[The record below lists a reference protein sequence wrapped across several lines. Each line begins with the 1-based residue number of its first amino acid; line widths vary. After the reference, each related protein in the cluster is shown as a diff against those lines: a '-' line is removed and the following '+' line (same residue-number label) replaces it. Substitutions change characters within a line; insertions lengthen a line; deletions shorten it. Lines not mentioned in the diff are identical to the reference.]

1 MTVGNQIEDQSGKR
15 WYVLRDLKRANANER
30 AFQML
35 KRVEGEPIEVFTP
48 LMKRAYERGG
58 RKIIVDVPVV
68 SDLLFVHSSRRRLDP
83 IIADTPTLQYRYVKG
98 GKQNEPMTVRD
109 EEMNLFMAAVSGID
123 DVKYYTPEEV
133 SPALYDKR
141 IVIIGGRLDGYEG
154 RLKTTRG
161 SRVKRLIVE
170 LPGLLAAGVEVDAQ
184 YIKLVK

>member
-1 MTVGNQIEDQSGKR
+1 
-15 WYVLRDLKRANANER
+15 
-30 AFQML
+30 
-35 KRVEGEPIEVFTP
+35 
-48 LMKRAYERGG
+48 
-58 RKIIVDVPVV
+58 
-68 SDLLFVHSSRRRLDP
+68 
-83 IIADTPTLQYRYVKG
+83 
-98 GKQNEPMTVRD
+98 MTVRD